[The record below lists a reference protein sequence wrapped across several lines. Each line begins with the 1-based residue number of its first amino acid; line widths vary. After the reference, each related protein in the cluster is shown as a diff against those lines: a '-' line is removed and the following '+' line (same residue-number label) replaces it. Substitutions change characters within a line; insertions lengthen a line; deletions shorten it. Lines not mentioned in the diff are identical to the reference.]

1 AGAASIYM
9 GEALVV
15 ADAGTAVTVD
25 VLDGSH
31 TFMGG
36 RITAGLRLRFD
47 ALHARTSALP
57 LLDAEGSLPVVGDS
71 TETCIRSGVVLG
83 MADELTETFRQFKD
97 TFGCSRLVLTGG
109 DAALLASCINS
120 RIPVDYVP
128 DLMARGLLYIYNY
141 NE

>member
-1 AGAASIYM
+1 M
-9 GEALVV
+9 
-15 ADAGTAVTVD
+15 
-25 VLDGSH
+25 
-31 TFMGG
+31 
-36 RITAGLRLRFD
+36 RLRFD

-57 LLDAEGSLPVVGDS
+57 LLDPEGSLPVAGDS

-83 MADELTETFRQFKD
+83 LADELTETFRQYKD

-109 DAALLASCINS
+109 DAALLTGCINS
-120 RIPVDYVP
+120 RIPVDHVP